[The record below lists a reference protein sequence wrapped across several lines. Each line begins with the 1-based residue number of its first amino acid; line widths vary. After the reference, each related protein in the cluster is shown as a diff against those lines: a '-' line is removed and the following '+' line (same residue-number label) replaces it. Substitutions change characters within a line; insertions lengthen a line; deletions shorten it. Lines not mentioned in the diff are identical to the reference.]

1 MKPAE
6 LKELVTK
13 MVMNQTDQALVTDTL
28 ETIVK
33 AYTEKYTVNESLQE
47 EKNKYEEQIKNLQE
61 VNMKFFTQLQTPQQK
76 EEKEEKPQELN
87 LEEIF
92 KI

>member
-1 MKPAE
+1 MKPTE